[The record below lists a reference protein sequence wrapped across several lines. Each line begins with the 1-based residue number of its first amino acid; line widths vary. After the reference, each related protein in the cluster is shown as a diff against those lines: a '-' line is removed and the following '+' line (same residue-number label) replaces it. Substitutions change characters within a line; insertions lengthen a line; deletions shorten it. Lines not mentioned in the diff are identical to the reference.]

1 MRIEKLEQ
9 ARIPLWC
16 FRNQTGEDCTR
27 LIYLNSSAGQS
38 EKDEGVLGTRKI
50 GAIAG
55 CVIGQHKANKA
66 GAIGSKDIGL
76 VDERRSVKITGA
88 PMRRMIDWIVGTD
101 ETVLDVAIDGLV
113 AILGASFLTQVLH
126 VVIEAL

>member
-1 MRIEKLEQ
+1 
-9 ARIPLWC
+9 
-16 FRNQTGEDCTR
+16 
-27 LIYLNSSAGQS
+27 
-38 EKDEGVLGTRKI
+38 
-50 GAIAG
+50 
-55 CVIGQHKANKA
+55 VIGQHQANKA
-66 GAIGSKDIGL
+66 GAIGSKDCGPL
-76 VDERRSVKITGA
+76 DEGRSSLTVKITGA